1 MHFISKIYLP
11 VVMSLLVTM
20 GTFAQTITYVPD
32 AKIEKRVQ
40 QTLSRMTLEEKVG
53 QMTELAID
61 VLGHWEGTSFI
72 LDKEKLENVFLKYK
86 IGSVLNTPGPVA
98 QTPEWWQ
105 QTIRTINE
113 YSMKACGI
121 PCVYGLDQNHGV
133 TYTLGGTLFPQNT
146 NLGASFDADLARQ
159 AATITAYETRAANC
173 PWTYS
178 PTVDLSRDARWP
190 RVWENFGED
199 CLVNAVIGKAMV
211 EGFQGPD
218 PNHID
223 KYHIGTSIKHYMA
236 YGTPRT
242 GKDRTP
248 AYVPEWELR
257 EKHFAPFKACVEA
270 GATSVMVNSASIN
283 GTPMHVSAKYLTQWL
298 KEETGWDGMIITDWG
313 DIDNLWKREMVAA
326 NKKEAI
332 CMAINAGIDMAME
345 PYDLTFCDLL
355 IEGVKEGKVPMSRID
370 DAVSRILRMKYRMG
384 LFDMPNT
391 NIKDYPKYG
400 SAEHF
405 KAAQDAAVQ
414 TMVLLKNNGILPL
427 SPGKKILVTGPNAN
441 SMRCLN
447 GGWSYTWQGKDADKF
462 ASQHNTILEAMQ
474 QRYGSANIIYEP
486 GVTYNNDGLYWQENE
501 PQIGRA
507 VQAAAGA
514 DVILACV
521 GENSYAETPGNLDDL
536 ALSANQRE
544 LVKALAATG
553 KPIILILSEGRPRLV
568 SDIEPL
574 ATAVVDILLPG
585 NEGGNALARLLAG
598 DDNFSG
604 RLPFTYPRHSASL
617 TTYDYRVSEE
627 SGTME
632 GVYDYNAQ
640 VDVQWPFGYGL
651 SYTTYDY
658 SNLRVDK
665 TDFSDGDVLTVSVD
679 VRNTG
684 RMAGKESVLLFSRD
698 MVASI
703 VPESRRLRAF
713 TKIELQP
720 GEMRTVTFKLPASDL
735 AFVGNDGKRHLEPG
749 EFLLQ
754 IADKALRINCR

>member
-1 MHFISKIYLP
+1 MT
-11 VVMSLLVTM
+11 VVMAVAVVM
-20 GTFAQTITYVPD
+20 GVFAQNSLSYVPD
-32 AKIEKRVQ
+32 AKIEQRVE
-40 QTLSRMTLEEKVG
+40 QTLGRMTLEEKVG
-53 QMTELAID
+53 QMTELEIG
-61 VLGHWEGTSFI
+61 VLGHWEGDRFV
-72 LDKEKLENVFLKYK
+72 LDKDKLENVFLHYK
-86 IGSVLNTPGPVA
+86 VGSILNSPGAIA

-105 QTIRTINE
+105 QTIRIMNE
-113 YSMKACGI
+113 YSLKACGI
-121 PCVYGLDQNHGV
+121 PCVYGLDQNHGT

-146 NLGASFDADLARQ
+146 NLGASFDPDLARK

-223 KYHIGTSIKHYMA
+223 KYHIGTSVKHYMA
-236 YGTPRT
+236 YGAPRT

-257 EKHFAPFKACVEA
+257 EKHFAPFKACIEA

-298 KEETGWDGMIITDWG
+298 KEETGWDGMIVTDWA
-313 DIDNLWKREMVAA
+313 DIENLWKREMVAA
-326 NKKEAI
+326 NKKDAI

-345 PYDLTFCDLL
+345 PYNLDFCDLL
-355 IEGVKEGKVPMSRID
+355 IEAVHEGKVPMSRID
-370 DAVSRILRMKYRMG
+370 DAVRRVLRMKYRMG

-427 SPGKKILVTGPNAN
+427 ASGKKILVTGPNAN

-447 GGWSYTWQGKDADKF
+447 GGWSYTWQGKDADKY

-474 QRYGSANIIYEP
+474 QRFGKANIIYEA
-486 GVTYNNDGLYWQENE
+486 GVTYNNDGLYWEENE
-501 PQIGRA
+501 PQIERA
-507 VQAAAGA
+507 VKAAAGA

-536 ALSANQRE
+536 ALSANQRD

-553 KPIILILSEGRPRLV
+553 KPIILILNEGRPRLV

-574 ATAVVDILLPG
+574 AAAVVDILLPG

-627 SGTME
+627 TGTME
-632 GVYDYNAQ
+632 GVYDYNAL

-651 SYTTYDY
+651 SYTTFEY

-665 TDFSDGDVLTVSVD
+665 TDFSAGDMLTVSVD
-679 VRNTG
+679 VKNTG

-698 MVASI
+698 MVASL

-720 GEMRTVTFKLPASDL
+720 GEQRTVTFNLPADDL
-735 AFVGNDGKRHLEPG
+735 AFVGDDGKRHLEPG

>member
-1 MHFISKIYLP
+1 MT
-11 VVMSLLVTM
+11 VVMAVAVVM
-20 GTFAQTITYVPD
+20 GVFAQNSLSYVPD
-32 AKIEKRVQ
+32 AKIEQRVE
-40 QTLSRMTLEEKVG
+40 QTLGRMTLEEKVG
-53 QMTELAID
+53 QMTELEIG
-61 VLGHWEGTSFI
+61 VLGHWEGDRFV
-72 LDKEKLENVFLKYK
+72 LDKDKLENVFLRYK
-86 IGSVLNTPGPVA
+86 VGSILNSPGAIA
-98 QTPEWWQ
+98 QSPEWWQ
-105 QTIRTINE
+105 QTIRIMNE
-113 YSMKACGI
+113 YSLKACGI
-121 PCVYGLDQNHGV
+121 PCVYGLDQNHGT
-133 TYTLGGTLFPQNT
+133 TYTLGGTMFPQNT
-146 NLGASFDADLARQ
+146 NLGASFDPDLARQ

-223 KYHIGTSIKHYMA
+223 KYHIGTSVKHYMA
-236 YGTPRT
+236 YGAPRT

-257 EKHFAPFKACVEA
+257 EKHFAPFKACIEA

-298 KEETGWDGMIITDWG
+298 KEETGWDGMIVTDWA
-313 DIDNLWKREMVAA
+313 DIENLWKREMVAA
-326 NKKEAI
+326 NKKDAI

-345 PYDLTFCDLL
+345 PYNLDFCDLL
-355 IEGVKEGKVPMSRID
+355 IEAVREGKVPMSRID
-370 DAVSRILRMKYRMG
+370 DAVRRVLRMKYRMG

-414 TMVLLKNNGILPL
+414 TMVLLKNNSILPL
-427 SPGKKILVTGPNAN
+427 ASGKKILVTGPNAN

-447 GGWSYTWQGKDADKF
+447 GGWSYTWQGKDADKY

-474 QRYGSANIIYEP
+474 QRFGKANIIYEP
-486 GVTYNNDGLYWQENE
+486 GVTYNNDGLYWEENE
-501 PQIGRA
+501 PQIERA
-507 VQAAAGA
+507 VKAAAGA

-536 ALSANQRE
+536 ALSANQRD

-553 KPIILILSEGRPRLV
+553 KPIILILNEGRPRLV

-574 ATAVVDILLPG
+574 AAAVVDILLPG

-627 SGTME
+627 TGTME
-632 GVYDYNAQ
+632 GVYDYNAL

-651 SYTTYDY
+651 SYTTFEY

-665 TDFSDGDVLTVSVD
+665 TDFSAGDMLTVSVD
-679 VRNTG
+679 VKNTG

-698 MVASI
+698 MVASL

-720 GEMRTVTFKLPASDL
+720 GEQRTVTFNLPADDL
-735 AFVGNDGKRHLEPG
+735 AFVGDDGKRHLEPG